1 MPETEIKYEDIPPA
15 SHEAVHAARDAAQA
29 LEVARVQQMEN
40 LGDMVQ
46 ERFEHVLAMGT
57 EQDKTIILARVKYI
71 CQDIKDINGA
81 LKDIIRKM
89 DQTKLDLDVK
99 DEKNEKKFVT
109 HDQFSPF
116 KWGATLIATLV
127 VTAIVGALLALVIIK

>member
-46 ERFEHVLAMGT
+46 ERFEHVLSRGT
-57 EQDKTIILARVKYI
+57 EQDKSIILARVPYI
-71 CQDIKDINGA
+71 CQDIKGINVA
-81 LKDIIRKM
+81 LGEINKKM
-89 DQTKLDLDVK
+89 DQAKVDLDSR
-99 DEKNEKKFVT
+99 DEKNEKKFVNQ
-109 HDQFSPF
+109 DQFGPIQKIAYGF
-116 KWGATLIATLV
+116 VGLILTGVIAAILGLV
-127 VTAIVGALLALVIIK
+127 LIK